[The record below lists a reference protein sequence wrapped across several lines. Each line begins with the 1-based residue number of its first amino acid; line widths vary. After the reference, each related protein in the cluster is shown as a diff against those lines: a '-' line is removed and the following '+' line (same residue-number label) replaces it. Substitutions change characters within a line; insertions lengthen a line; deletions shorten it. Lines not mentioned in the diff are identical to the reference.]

1 MAYNMRGEDDILE
14 KRNSSTNS
22 IMGSERSISA
32 ISTKSALSAMS
43 HDARLLSNAT
53 SQATIAARSILISGG
68 TEDTAIRTAHAAAEA
83 VLQTYH
89 EGHRG
94 KPNGFVIRRK
104 IKKQAEVIA
113 SMALVNAS
121 NAVNSNNW
129 EDLDPNAGVD
139 DIFRT
144 TSLETES
151 EYPNV
156 KKQSNTPR
164 KSRNLKQEQTIVEEQ
179 AEPSIL
185 SDGTSDQEISRPV
198 AIRVETRKRV
208 KSPFH
213 ALKPQAITVKE
224 KPKTPI
230 NTVKEKPKTPINT
243 VKEKPKTPINTVKE
257 KPKTPIKLIQTLK
270 SPLAASQVASTPK
283 NQNLAASVPNE
294 DPIYDMSSAP
304 AARAALSSDG
314 DDDSQDD
321 KLGNIS
327 SVSTNSTD
335 QQKKEEH
342 IVEPDGFMERTVDPY
357 VFGCTDVF
365 RCFAPSSAPSIRDH
379 EVENTEQLPFSESLT
394 ENGSGAA
401 GSERIQSNQSSS
413 STNDD
418 DDDFFSEANYDKHAI
433 SQESSGSSSQSN
445 NKTRTQK
452 ETLREKMKKII
463 SKSKGRGPR
472 RVVQRRSV
480 SSSFSSDGRDAYSSD
495 SRDDV
500 SCDSDGSSQ
509 SSESEESRRRTAKGG
524 GRGWRHRR
532 NRLRNRVD
540 EDAYV

>member
-144 TSLETES
+144 WQNDIDSPKDLATGIKPPTPGRASKQNRNI
-151 EYPNV
+151 PNV

-335 QQKKEEH
+335 QQRRK
-342 IVEPDGFMERTVDPY
+342 
-357 VFGCTDVF
+357 
-365 RCFAPSSAPSIRDH
+365 
-379 EVENTEQLPFSESLT
+379 NT
-394 ENGSGAA
+394 
-401 GSERIQSNQSSS
+401 
-413 STNDD
+413 
-418 DDDFFSEANYDKHAI
+418 
-433 SQESSGSSSQSN
+433 
-445 NKTRTQK
+445 
-452 ETLREKMKKII
+452 
-463 SKSKGRGPR
+463 
-472 RVVQRRSV
+472 
-480 SSSFSSDGRDAYSSD
+480 
-495 SRDDV
+495 
-500 SCDSDGSSQ
+500 
-509 SSESEESRRRTAKGG
+509 
-524 GRGWRHRR
+524 
-532 NRLRNRVD
+532 
-540 EDAYV
+540 